1 MTKATPSLYLLAFV
15 LLTRLAYADQEIE
28 RGQIQTNNFIVDVSD
43 RKLGQEV
50 AELAEK
56 YRFRIAKRWL
66 GRELPQWKTPCL
78 LFIFVGDKEEPW
90 AWTYHF
96 HGNIRGI
103 TIRGNYKD
111 I

>member
-56 YRFRIAKRWL
+56 CNEGTLTAVEREEYEAYVSAINEVSILQAKARRVL
-66 GRELPQWKTPCL
+66 KQ
-78 LFIFVGDKEEPW
+78 D
-90 AWTYHF
+90 AA
-96 HGNIRGI
+96 
-103 TIRGNYKD
+103 
-111 I
+111 